1 MFNYKF
7 ESEVIKTYNSN
18 EKNRELVKKTH
29 KINDFDLDFIL
40 DKKISKYDRKKEF
53 DEKKFLEILYDTKNL
68 AEATRKVK
76 IHYSVGRKYVEMN
89 NIIY

>member
-7 ESEVIKTYNSN
+7 ENEVIKTYNSN
-18 EKNRELVKKTH
+18 EKNRVLVKKTH

-53 DEKKFLEILYDTKNL
+53 NETKFLKILYDSQNL
-68 AEATRKVK
+68 AKAARESK
-76 IHYSVGRKYVEMN
+76 ISYGIARKYVEIN
-89 NIIY
+89 KINY